1 MAVGAPHGVYKSQ
14 RCVIVCPSTIYT
26 VQSTRS
32 VMPSPEFITKPPDG
46 FSALSIVRGFQLT
59 LLGAYRALQNPDLL
73 RGKYYKQAA
82 YAIAISLIIQFIITI
97 PLWTVKIVISIITWI
112 FSSSGDHEA
121 GERSTRVV
129 NGIDFIE
136 SNVINLSGLLIGLM
150 RYLRPEMDEMFME
163 SLRFIDEVYFRMHPE
178 KAIPPE
184 TTKADNK
191 MPNKIDGSATT
202 FSRFYAPLSLYT
214 TSSARTLS
222 ASRIHSAAAS
232 AEKEY
237 VPMPNNAA
245 KFVSRYFRRSIL
257 SIAIYFLSLIPYVGK
272 IVLQAVSFY
281 SFRKTVGVAPAV
293 VVFSLGVLVPK
304 IWLTIFLASYWG
316 SRSLA
321 RELLI
326 PYFARIPF
334 TPKQRDA
341 WFRAREGVLFGFGLG
356 FYFILKI
363 PFVGVLLYGIAE
375 ASAAYLVTKVTE
387 PPPPPTKVLEW
398 TETQTKWNKRK
409 QILSGEI
416 LQSEGFRP
424 LIGATASVPGG
435 WIKNEEK
442 KEH

>member
-1 MAVGAPHGVYKSQ
+1 
-14 RCVIVCPSTIYT
+14 
-26 VQSTRS
+26 
-32 VMPSPEFITKPPDG
+32 MPSPEFITKPPDG

-82 YAIAISLIIQFIITI
+82 YAIAISLIIQLIITI
-97 PLWTVKIVISIITWI
+97 PLWTVKIVISILAWI

-136 SNVINLSGLLIGLM
+136 SNVINLGGLLIGLM

-178 KAIPPE
+178 KAKSPE
-184 TTKADNK
+184 TTK
-191 MPNKIDGSATT
+191 KIDGSAITT
-202 FSRFYAPLSLYT
+202 SRFYAPLSLYT

-222 ASRIHSAAAS
+222 SSRIHSADAS
-232 AEKEY
+232 AEKKY
-237 VPMPNNAA
+237 VPMQNNAA

-257 SIAIYFLSLIPYVGK
+257 SVAIYFLSLIPYIGK

-293 VVFSLGVLVPK
+293 VVFSVGALVPK
-304 IWLTIFLASYWG
+304 KWLTIFLASYWG

-326 PYFARIPF
+326 PYFSRIPF
-334 TPKQRDA
+334 TPKQREA

-363 PFVGVLLYGIAE
+363 PFLGVLLYGIAE

-398 TETQTKWNKRK
+398 TETQTKWNQRK

-424 LIGATASVPGG
+424 LIGTTANVPGG

-442 KEH
+442 KED